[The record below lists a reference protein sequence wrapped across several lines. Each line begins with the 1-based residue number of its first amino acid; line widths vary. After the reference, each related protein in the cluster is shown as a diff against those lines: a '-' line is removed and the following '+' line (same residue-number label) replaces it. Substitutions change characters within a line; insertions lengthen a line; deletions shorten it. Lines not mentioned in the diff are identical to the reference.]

1 MKKFIEKNLPFLS
14 ILIIAALFITPFIV
28 ANDFADFGDVNDFS
42 DFGDFSDFADFGDAN
57 DFSDF
62 GDANDFSDFGDSED
76 FSDTGDSSGVPPA
89 QPGPETPD
97 DETDDSADDSPFD
110 PILYPDNDHPG
121 LDDDIPPV
129 DEPYEAII
137 DLEIS
142 DNPDPVEAGEE
153 IVYTI
158 TYFNRGYWEATDVVI
173 KDIADDNAPL
183 RSADPMPDADRYEWH
198 IGNVPAKTGGTITIR
213 AEVDEDTPDG
223 RVLANTVTAA
233 YFDQVYGN
241 KLASETEYT
250 RVSSEEDK
258 EPIPEPP
265 VDDDEII
272 GIKILSTRFPVE
284 SVSGESFMMVLRI
297 ENDGTDSLEDIKIAV
312 VNQELGLRTSAGPFD
327 LGTGDD
333 ITKTLLLDIPEYTPE
348 GNYFLRFTI
357 TSNGE
362 TRRVVYR
369 DIDVVS
375 TLE

>member
-28 ANDFADFGDVNDFS
+28 ANDFADFGD
-42 DFGDFSDFADFGDAN
+42 AN

-62 GDANDFSDFGDSED
+62 GDANDFSDYGDSDD

-97 DETDDSADDSPFD
+97 ESEDGLDYGVDDSPFD
-110 PILYPDNDHPG
+110 AFPDDDEPG
-121 LDDDIPPV
+121 LDDIPPV

-153 IVYTI
+153 LVYTI

-183 RSADPMPDADRYEWH
+183 RSADPMPDADRYAWH
-198 IGNVPAKTGGTITIR
+198 IGTVPAKTGGTIIIR
-213 AEVDEDTPDG
+213 AEVEEDTEDG

-250 RVSSEEDK
+250 RVSSDEDEDE
-258 EPIPEPP
+258 EPIPEPHIG
-265 VDDDEII
+265 DDETI
-272 GIKILSTRFPVE
+272 GIKILSTRFPAE
-284 SVSGESFMMVLRI
+284 SISGESFMMVMRI
-297 ENDGTDSLEDIKIAV
+297 ENDGTESLEDIKIAV
-312 VNQELGLRTSAGPFD
+312 VNQELGIRTSAGPFD
-327 LGTGDD
+327 LGSGDD
-333 ITKTLLLDIPEYTPE
+333 TTKTLLLDIPEYTPE

-369 DIDVVS
+369 DIDIVS